1 MLLWKPS
8 CSSFWKSGRQPA
20 DKARALPICL
30 YLQQMENYT
39 FIIFLLL
46 CLALPLSLIRKGS
59 FAVSAKIARMVIVLG
74 AMAYYTV
81 WFVKRSKYPFVMDAM
96 AVQIINKLPQAL
108 DFYVVRVNNTDSAGE
123 PYNLKH
129 AGRIRPE
136 HYQLEYLKMDHSDEF
151 WIAGYLGKKNM
162 VYFSQHAVPNRD
174 SDQVVEVHNYINQ
187 SQKLSKTAGLLIDA
201 QKMRNNRNSVYVTLS
216 LLLIFL
222 NGVLLLRRQ

>member
-1 MLLWKPS
+1 MLLWKRS
-8 CSSFWKSGRQPA
+8 WSSFWQSGRLPA
-20 DKARALPICL
+20 NRACAVPICL
-30 YLQQMENYT
+30 YLQQMENFT

-46 CLALPLSLIRKGS
+46 CLALLLVVIRKGG
-59 FAVSAKIARMVIVLG
+59 FALSARIARMVIVLG
-74 AMAYYTV
+74 AIAYYTV

-108 DFYVVRVNNTDSAGE
+108 DFYVVRVNNAESPGE
-123 PYNLKH
+123 PYDLKH
-129 AGRIRPE
+129 AGRVRPE

-162 VYFSQHAVPNRD
+162 VYFSQHSVPNRD

-201 QKMRNNRNSVYVTLS
+201 QKMNNNRSSVYVTLS

-222 NGVLLLRRQ
+222 NGVLLLRRN